1 MPPKRELGVAVDVLI
16 RSYISQSRQIFWSG
30 VAAALIPASA
40 CACGEPDTA
49 LIESLLVKSK
59 ESRSY
64 PEPTNYSDVRSLL
77 SAPTTASNERFFDHQ
92 QILEIQ
98 QSRKAWLDLAF
109 DYKHYEPD
117 SLGETDSEVI
127 SQLLENSAPV
137 TARPIDASPII
148 DQLIVA
154 VVDRRLEDL
163 VMDGPEF
170 LRERA
175 LAGLYRLSSLDR
187 IRLVSQLSMM
197 PSDAWINDDQQK
209 ISELLTSASQAL
221 KSGQNK
227 SAQILAARA
236 VTSAPLDP
244 VARQTLVLAL
254 IEGGRV
260 DLSKQHQL
268 TLALLESEKNNNQS
282 DPLESVSEPS
292 DSAIQEL
299 GARESLVVLADK
311 VSREPVAGAATSMQN
326 AINPGD
332 YETRLDYLAD
342 RIFADPSNLKLNLEY
357 FKELFASGDL
367 EGAEVTLERV
377 LLIDPT
383 SRFAKILIAETQIK
397 LGKLTSARSNLN
409 GLLADAELPDAM
421 RKQAE
426 AYADQIDDALNPITW
441 THSIDLTSGVV
452 TNALGRPES
461 GLSQTIY
468 FASPG
473 ESLTELAD
481 SAFADVAIDTTATYQ
496 LRNETPTFLSG
507 TVFGSGRVNDH
518 EGLSRTV
525 THGGA
530 VSLKRMDGMTVY
542 ETNLTGAEARVD
554 GKAYAQFSSLASSM
568 MTGLTENLIV
578 GSSLSYSKNEFKDF
592 EGIANNRLNS
602 GDSLQL
608 DLSLS
613 GRIKAVGWSV
623 NGRFADSNAD
633 NPSVSTDL
641 KALAM
646 ALNYQFGNCSNTF
659 SGDRSWSKSKAA
671 DGLRS
676 FDRKSLISTKWT
688 YGGSC
693 VLPDFSMG
701 ASIEPHYQF
710 VWKDVNSNILDFAK
724 QSNEYSVGVKVRY

>member
-1 MPPKRELGVAVDVLI
+1 VVDVLVKFCVI
-16 RSYISQSRQIFWSG
+16 QSRRVFWSG
-30 VAAALIPASA
+30 IAAALIPLSA
-40 CACGEPDTA
+40 YACGEPDTA
-49 LIESLLVKSK
+49 IIESLLVNPK
-59 ESRSY
+59 ESRPY
-64 PEPTNYSDVRSLL
+64 PELTDYSDIRSLL
-77 SAPTTASNERFFDHQ
+77 SPATATNQRFLNHQ
-92 QILEIQ
+92 KLIDTQKY
-98 QSRKAWLDLAF
+98 RRAWLDLAF
-109 DYKHYEPD
+109 DYKNYEPA
-117 SLGETDSEVI
+117 SLGEGDSELI

-137 TARPIDASPII
+137 AERPIDVTPII
-148 DQLIVA
+148 DQLVVA
-154 VVDRRLEDL
+154 LVDRRLEDL

-187 IRLVSQLSMM
+187 IRLVSQLSIL
-197 PSDAWINDDQQK
+197 PSDAWINDDQPK
-209 ISELLTSASQAL
+209 ISELLTSANQAL

-227 SAQILAARA
+227 SAEILAARA
-236 VTSAPLDP
+236 VTAAPLNP
-244 VARQTLVLAL
+244 TARQTLVLAL
-254 IEGGRV
+254 IENGRV

-282 DPLESVSEPS
+282 DALEGVSEPS
-292 DSAIQEL
+292 DSAIPELAAQEDSIV
-299 GARESLVVLADK
+299 AADNPK
-311 VSREPVAGAATSMQN
+311 EPVADTASSTQIT
-326 AINPGD
+326 INPED

-357 FKELFASGDL
+357 FKELVASGDL

-383 SRFAKILIAETQIK
+383 SRFAKILMAETQIK

-421 RKQAE
+421 RQQAE
-426 AYADQIDDALNPITW
+426 AYVDQIDDALNPITW
-441 THSIDLTSGVV
+441 SHSIDLTAGVA

-461 GLSQTIY
+461 GLSQTVY
-468 FASPG
+468 SVNPG
-473 ESLTELAD
+473 DSLTELAD
-481 SAFADVAIDTTATYQ
+481 SGFADLAIDTTATYQ

-518 EGLSRTV
+518 EDLSRTA
-525 THGGA
+525 TYGGA
-530 VSLKRMDGMTVY
+530 VSLKQIDGMSVY

-554 GKAYAQFSSLASSM
+554 GKAYAQFSSLAASM

-602 GDSLQL
+602 GDSVQL
-608 DLSLS
+608 GLSLS
-613 GRIKAVGWSV
+613 GQIKAVGWSV

-633 NPSVSTDL
+633 NPSASTDL

-646 ALNYQFGNCSNTF
+646 ALNYKFGNCSNTF
-659 SGDRSWSKSKAA
+659 SGDRSWSKAKAA

-676 FDRKSLISTKWT
+676 FDRKSLISTKWA

-693 VLPDFSMG
+693 VLPDFFMG

-724 QSNEYSVGVKVRY
+724 QSNEYSIGVKVRY